1 MNRLGFVILL
11 LALSVQT
18 VIAQS
23 LVAGT
28 ITSSSSQT
36 ICSGLT
42 GGTLTA
48 TAPSGATGLQTYKW
62 QYSDNGT
69 SFFDIG
75 GTNALTY
82 TTPSLTASRYF
93 RIVVIDGSTTA
104 TSGSFLIGVNPLPTI
119 TATASPVS
127 VVSGGTTTLSAAGAS
142 TYAWTGASLVGDRKS
157 VV

>member
-62 QYSDNGT
+62 QYSDDGT
-69 SFFDIG
+69 SFLDIG

-82 TTPSLTASRYF
+82 QTPPLTASRYF
-93 RIVVIDGSTTA
+93 RIVVIDGSTSA
-104 TSGSFLIGVNPLPTI
+104 PSGSFLIGVGRNCSIYL
-119 TATASPVS
+119 
-127 VVSGGTTTLSAAGAS
+127 
-142 TYAWTGASLVGDRKS
+142 
-157 VV
+157 